1 MSEISDKILNLIEEK
16 NISYGELSKISGIP
30 KSALQRYA
38 TGKTNKISAQR
49 LKIIAESLGT
59 TVQYLIN
66 EESPNKIS
74 SSLSSERKNA
84 MFYDRIRYQR
94 ESQGM
99 TQQELADKV
108 GYTSRS
114 TINKIEKGERNITGD
129 KIQAIAQALGVK
141 PSYLMD
147 GDTYDNTI
155 DIFSINGINPI
166 PKTYKRPRLGT
177 IACGEP
183 ILAEENIEAYDDIP
197 DSIKCDFTLICKGDS
212 MVNARINDGD
222 IVYIKQQSQVDNG
235 EIAAVL
241 IDNEATLKRVY
252 IYEDKVVLQPEN
264 TKYPPFVY
272 TKEDMNNIRILGK
285 AVGFTS
291 LLN

>member
-1 MSEISDKILNLIEEK
+1 MSEISKRLLQLIED
-16 NISYGELSKISGIP
+16 NDISYGELSKKTNIP

-38 TGKTNKISAQR
+38 TGETEKIPITR
-49 LKIIAESLGT
+49 IEVIAKALNTTAKFIMGWDENES
-59 TVQYLIN
+59 YN
-66 EESPNKIS
+66 N
-74 SSLSSERKNA
+74 
-84 MFYDRIRYQR
+84 
-94 ESQGM
+94 
-99 TQQELADKV
+99 
-108 GYTSRS
+108 
-114 TINKIEKGERNITGD
+114 
-129 KIQAIAQALGVK
+129 
-141 PSYLMD
+141 
-147 GDTYDNTI
+147 
-155 DIFSINGINPI
+155 DIFSIPGINPI

-197 DSIKCDFTLICKGDS
+197 DNIKCDFTLICKGDS

-285 AVGFTS
+285 AEGFTS

>member
-1 MSEISDKILNLIEEK
+1 MSEISKRLLQLIED
-16 NISYGELSKISGIP
+16 NDISYGELSKKTNIP

-38 TGKTNKISAQR
+38 TGETEKIPITRIEVIAKALNTTAQF
-49 LKIIAESLGT
+49 IMGWDENES
-59 TVQYLIN
+59 YN
-66 EESPNKIS
+66 N
-74 SSLSSERKNA
+74 
-84 MFYDRIRYQR
+84 
-94 ESQGM
+94 
-99 TQQELADKV
+99 
-108 GYTSRS
+108 
-114 TINKIEKGERNITGD
+114 
-129 KIQAIAQALGVK
+129 
-141 PSYLMD
+141 
-147 GDTYDNTI
+147 
-155 DIFSINGINPI
+155 DIFSIPGINPI

-272 TKEDMNNIRILGK
+272 TKEDMSNIRILGK